1 MELNLFSCMLT
12 LLPNGWIVDDQAR
25 SNLWT
30 FILIKK
36 CPELLLQICNHMAEP
51 ENKSGIYK
59 NKS

>member
-1 MELNLFSCMLT
+1 MLT

-30 FILIKK
+30 FILKKK